1 MPVAGQRDPEET
13 RLKLVNWLARQMP
26 EARDVAVPE
35 LTIPQSSGFS
45 NETFLFDATWTD
57 ADGSQRAELVLRAQ
71 PQEYGLF
78 PNIDVLSQQDRTLA
92 LLHEHT
98 DVPVPRVRWPEPDA
112 AVLGQPFF
120 VMDRVR
126 GDVPGDAPPYTT
138 SGFLVDLPPEGRRA
152 LHEDALDVMTRIHRV
167 DWRSIGF
174 DHLDRKQ
181 FGPLGSGQLRG
192 FFEHYYG
199 WVLDGRPHKLLDAA
213 WRWLGERWPRDD
225 EHIELTWGDAR
236 IGNQMFR
243 EERCVAVFDWEMAAL
258 TNAESDLG
266 LWIFMQRFHSESI
279 GAALPEGLL
288 DRAETV
294 AFWEERLGR
303 RASHVDFYEVLGGFY
318 FVLIMMMLIRNM
330 QRLAP
335 GQAESPLLETLPGSN
350 VLARLIGVE

>member
-78 PNIDVLSQQDRTLA
+78 PNIDVLSQQYRTLA

-152 LHEDALDVMTRIHRV
+152 LHEDALDVMTRIHLV

-199 WVLDGRPHKLLDAA
+199 SLAMIYILWYTAITLLLATQADGFSPS
-213 WRWLGERWPRDD
+213 G
-225 EHIELTWGDAR
+225 
-236 IGNQMFR
+236 
-243 EERCVAVFDWEMAAL
+243 V
-258 TNAESDLG
+258 
-266 LWIFMQRFHSESI
+266 
-279 GAALPEGLL
+279 
-288 DRAETV
+288 
-294 AFWEERLGR
+294 LGR
-303 RASHVDFYEVLGGFY
+303 VPAMLQGEFQWSVHFPFLVALFFPLVVLPPLGIRMFGQRDF
-318 FVLIMMMLIRNM
+318 
-330 QRLAP
+330 
-335 GQAESPLLETLPGSN
+335 
-350 VLARLIGVE
+350 